1 MTGAAGPEG
10 RSPRRRRRLIRVAV
24 IGLAALLLASL
35 PWLWTTVAAR
45 GHLHDEA
52 DAPAADVVIVL
63 GTAVAAD
70 RSQPGDRLTG
80 RLETAAELVHSGR
93 ARVVLVSGDG
103 GGTSGDEPTVM
114 TAYLTERLGVDPR
127 RVVADPYGLDT
138 YDSCAR
144 ARDVYGVE
152 RALVVTQ
159 SYHLS
164 RAVTLC
170 RHLGVD
176 AEGVTARCTGCGPV
190 LLVGKAARDYFA
202 SGKAA
207 WDAVRRRP
215 PAVSSPA
222 DPAVREALKG

>member
-1 MTGAAGPEG
+1 MGTVTGPASRAN
-10 RSPRRRRRLIRVAV
+10 RWRRRLPRAAAA
-24 IGLAALLLASL
+24 GLAVLLLASL
-35 PWLWTTVAAR
+35 PWLWTTIAAR
-45 GHLHDEA
+45 GHAYDEA
-52 DAPAADVVIVL
+52 EAPAADVVIVL

-70 RSQPGDRLTG
+70 GRQPGARLAG

-114 TAYLTERLGVDPR
+114 TSYLTERLGVDPR

-138 YDSCAR
+138 YDSCVR
-144 ARDVYGVE
+144 AREVYGVE
-152 RALVVTQ
+152 RALIVTQ

-170 RHLGVD
+170 RHLGID
-176 AEGVTARCTGCGPV
+176 ADGVTARCSGCGPA
-190 LLVGKAARDYFA
+190 LLVRKAARDYFA

-207 WDAVRRRP
+207 WDAIRRRP
-215 PAVSSPA
+215 PAVRSSVDPGVA
-222 DPAVREALKG
+222 DALTG